1 MSKEDVHR
9 RDVAHA
15 EPSVEDLSV
24 GDRAAMESLFVE
36 PVSHNLL

>member
-9 RDVAHA
+9 GDVAHA
-15 EPSVEDLSV
+15 KPYVEDLSV
-24 GDRAAMESLFVE
+24 GDRAAKESLFVE